1 MSKFERRYRQRLVRP
16 MLAFAALAALAVVL
30 APTGSAKP
38 PASSNKLYQVCL
50 AAGNGTSDC
59 TSWDTSGGAVSTVA
73 GSHAEMQVTIH
84 NDATSNVTL
93 GSANLTVPAGLGLTI
108 DTAGSMAETNYST
121 YASTSTSD
129 TLQLRNLNL
138 PADGKVTV
146 AFFVNASTTC
156 GEGTWGIQVK
166 QSNDFNG
173 TGNDFSP
180 PTKSSGLTSLITSGC
195 HLAWIY
201 QPASADQ
208 STPITDTPF
217 TSSGTNVHSVA
228 VEVQDASGHALNN
241 LNTGTA
247 TLSVSGSFDP
257 CGTGCTGSF
266 TGTTSTT
273 FSNGR
278 ATFPS
283 LQSAY
288 TGTGF
293 TATASALGLSTG
305 ASSPPFVIQT
315 NGTDCIGQDP
325 CTVSGGVGNGQV
337 TINANGGN
345 FLYLAVSSTQLPSS
359 VTGTGGGCES
369 FKGTGTSFTESDARN
384 GDGTLDIAIS
394 IKNTDLKK
402 VYGPNYGQPNVPIC
416 AGVKRLDANNN
427 PVDCTN
433 DQLLGGF
440 HDRHLTNGVFD
451 GTYGLAKCGD
461 GGYWWGVLGTFQ
473 DPIGLGFDSNLQ
485 PLITAWGSSP
495 DGVYRTFTVHE
506 PGASTFAPYGW
517 DGKMGA

>member
-1 MSKFERRYRQRLVRP
+1 MSKSERRYRQRLVRP

-38 PASSNKLYQVCL
+38 PTASIKLYQMCL
-50 AAGNGTSDC
+50 TAGNGLSPC
-59 TSWDTSGGAVSTVA
+59 TTWDTSGGAVSTVA
-73 GSHAEMQVTIH
+73 GSHAEMQVTMH

-108 DTAGSMAETNYST
+108 DTAGSTGETNYST
-121 YASTSTSD
+121 YASTSTST

-138 PADGKVTV
+138 AANGQVTV
-146 AFFVNASTTC
+146 AFFVNSSSATC
-156 GEGTWGIQVK
+156 GEGTWGMQVK

-195 HLAWIY
+195 HLAWKY

-208 STPITDTPF
+208 STPITDTAF
-217 TSSGTNVHSVA
+217 TQSGINVHSVA
-228 VEVQDASGHALNN
+228 VQILDGSNQPLN
-241 LNTGTA
+241 LNSGTVTLAVTGSFDDCGTDCTPQFTGTSATFQSGTA
-247 TLSVSGSFDP
+247 T
-257 CGTGCTGSF
+257 
-266 TGTTSTT
+266 
-273 FSNGR
+273 
-278 ATFPS
+278 FPKFM
-283 LQSAY
+283 SAY
-288 TGTGF
+288 TGIGF
-293 TATASALGLSTG
+293 TATASALGLNTP

-315 NGTDCIGQDP
+315 NGVDCVGQNP
-325 CTVSGGVGNGQV
+325 CTVSGSVGNGQV
-337 TINANGGN
+337 TINANGGK

-359 VTGTGGGCES
+359 VTQGGGCDS
-369 FKGTGTSFTESDARN
+369 FIGTGTSFTESDARN
-384 GDGTLDIAIS
+384 GDGTLDITIS
-394 IKNTDLKK
+394 IKNKDLKR

-416 AGVKRLDANNN
+416 AGVKRLDADNN
-427 PVDCTN
+427 PVECSN
-433 DQLLGGF
+433 DPLGGF
-440 HDRHLTNGVFD
+440 ADRHLTNGIFD
-451 GTYGLAKCGD
+451 GTYGTAVCGA

-473 DPIGLGFDSNLQ
+473 DPLSLGFDSTLQ

-506 PGASTFAPYGW
+506 PGASTFAPSGW